1 MSDSPNI
8 SRYHRQII
16 LPEIGQQGQDKIAAA
31 RVLVVGAGALGSAV
45 LQYLVPAGIGT
56 IGILDNDEVELTNLH
71 RQVLYNQYDVGHP
84 KVISAIKRL
93 KKVNSHINL
102 VPHFLRLQVNNALD
116 IINKYDLV
124 VECSDN
130 FPTKFLVNDACVMMG
145 KPCIIGAAMGFS
157 GQLSVYNYQSGPTYR
172 CLMPE
177 PPDPLTLPTCAN
189 AGVMGMV
196 PGIIGNMQ
204 ALEAIKIITGAGVSL
219 SGRLLHYDALEAN
232 FIEIP
237 IDLNSE
243 NKNITRLSDYE
254 YSCPDHLLRMHTV
267 SPKEFYSFIEDCATC
282 EVIALSDDQEYL
294 TIKGYQWKTIPLFKL
309 PEAIAEMPAGK
320 KIILICENGIKNF
333 DALKYLLVKENNT
346 NAYALKD
353 GLAALR
359 ILGYD

>member
-16 LPEIGQQGQDKIAAA
+16 LPEIGQQGQQKISTAK
-31 RVLVVGAGALGSAV
+31 VLVVGAGALGSAV
-45 LQYLVPAGIGT
+45 LQYLVPAGVGT
-56 IGILDNDEVELTNLH
+56 VGVLDHDELELTNLH
-71 RQVLYNQYDVGHP
+71 RQVLYSQDDVGHP
-84 KVISAIKRL
+84 KVLAAIKRL
-93 KKVNSHINL
+93 KMVNSDIRL

-116 IINKYDLV
+116 IITPYDLII
-124 VECSDN
+124 ECSDN
-130 FPTKFLVNDACVMMG
+130 FPTKFLVNDACVMLN

-157 GQLSVYNYQSGPTYR
+157 GQLSVYNYQEGPTYR

-204 ALEAIKIITGAGVSL
+204 ALEAIKIITGAGTTL

-237 IDLNSE
+237 IDPIPG
-243 NKNITRLSDYE
+243 NKNIIQLTDYE
-254 YSCPDHLLRMHTV
+254 YSCPDQLLRSHTV
-267 SPKEFYSFIEDCATC
+267 VPQAFFPFIQDASSCQ
-282 EVIALSDDQEYL
+282 VIALSDDQEFL
-294 TIKGYQWKTIPLFKL
+294 SVKEYQWKTIPLYKL
-309 PEAIAEMPAGK
+309 PEAVAQVPTGK
-320 KIILICENGIKNF
+320 KIMLVCENGIKNF
-333 DALKYLLVKENNT
+333 DALKYLLVKEKNFRS
-346 NAYALKD
+346 YALKD

-359 ILGYD
+359 IMGLV